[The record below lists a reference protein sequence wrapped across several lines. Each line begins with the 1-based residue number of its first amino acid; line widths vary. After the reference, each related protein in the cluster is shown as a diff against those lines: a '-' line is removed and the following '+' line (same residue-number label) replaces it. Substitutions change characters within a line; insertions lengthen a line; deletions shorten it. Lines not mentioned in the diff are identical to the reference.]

1 MAARQFHVAG
11 VAGTGMSALAQVLQW
26 RGFRV
31 TGSDRFLDQGRRLP
45 VLKRLEAAGVELF
58 PQDGSAIG
66 PETAGVAYS
75 TAIEE
80 TNPEVRAARR
90 LGVPLRHRA
99 EVLAE
104 AVAESGA
111 PLLAVAGTSGKT
123 TTAGM
128 LGHALAELGADPT
141 VVNGGALSDWAAEG
155 RGTGAVRRGAPGA
168 PWVVEADE
176 SDRSFL
182 RFRPAWS
189 VVTNLSHD
197 HFGMEETVAL
207 FREYAERVERGIVCG
222 AGVARLLAGNGRP
235 ADFFAEPE
243 GETEA
248 LGLEGCRVRWRGTE
262 IRLRQV
268 GRHAGLDA
276 LLAAELCFRQGY
288 APERIAEALS
298 SFGGI
303 QRRME
308 EVGAR
313 GAKVR
318 VFDDYAHNAAK
329 IAAALA
335 AAEGGKGRVLAVW
348 RPHGYAPL
356 RNGMD
361 DLAAAF
367 SRGLRPGTDALWL
380 LPVFDAGGT
389 ATRDVKSADLAE
401 KIRLPGGVQAELPED
416 FGPLEASIREK
427 AREGDVVL
435 VMGAR
440 DPELPLCARRLAAT
454 LG

>member
-11 VAGTGMSALAQVLQW
+11 VAGTGLSALAQVLQW
-26 RGFRV
+26 QGFRV

-45 VLKRLEAAGVELF
+45 VLDRLEAAGVELF

-75 TAIEE
+75 TAIED
-80 TNPEVRAARR
+80 TNPEVAAARR

-99 EVLAE
+99 SVLAE
-104 AVAESGA
+104 AAAESGA

-123 TTAGM
+123 TTTGM

-141 VVNGGALSDWAAEG
+141 VVNGGALADWAAAG

-168 PWVVEADE
+168 PWVVETDE

-182 RFRPAWS
+182 LFRPEWS

-197 HFGMEETVAL
+197 HFGMEETVEL
-207 FREYAERVERGIVCG
+207 FRRFAGQVEKGIVCG
-222 AGVARLLAGNGRP
+222 EGVGALLAGDGRD
-235 ADFFAEPE
+235 AAFFAEPE
-243 GETEA
+243 GTVEA
-248 LGLEGCRVRWRGTE
+248 LGLAGCRVRWRGTE

-276 LLAAELCFRQGY
+276 LLAAESCFRLGY
-288 APERIAEALS
+288 GPERVAEALS

-308 EVGAR
+308 ETSGPGAR
-313 GAKVR
+313 VR

-335 AAEGGKGRVLAVW
+335 AAGGGKGRVLAVW
-348 RPHGYAPL
+348 RPHGYGPL

-367 SRGLRPGTDALWL
+367 ARGVRPGTDALWL

-389 ATRDVKSADLAE
+389 ATRDVKSADLAA
-401 KIRLPGGVQAELPED
+401 KIRLLGGVPAELPD
-416 FGPLEASIREK
+416 GFGPLEASIREK

-440 DPELPLCARRLAAT
+440 DPELPLCARRLAAV